1 MMADAET
8 MTRRVQV
15 ANLPPADSGRGVARL
30 PVKLM
35 TEMGLAEGDVI
46 EIAGKRSTAAR
57 AIRPYGDDEGLDIIR
72 LDGLQ
77 RANAG
82 VGSGDFVEVRKAVS
96 NPATRVVF
104 APAANNVRLQGSAQA
119 LQRSFEGRPF
129 TEGDTVATAGHQRV
143 NADMPEHIRQLL
155 NAPAFALQEVRL
167 TVVSAVPRGIVHI
180 DDKTVVELLPEYKEN
195 QAGERRAD
203 VTYDDLGGMK
213 DTIDALREMVELP
226 LRHPELFQRLG
237 VDPPKGVLL
246 HGPPGTGKT
255 RLARAVANESEA
267 KFFHIAGPEVMGS
280 AYGESEKKLRE
291 LFEEAAKSAPSIIF
305 IDEIDSIA
313 PKRGQVS
320 GEAEKRLVAQLLTL
334 MDGIE
339 PRQNLVVIAATNRPE
354 AIDEALRR
362 PGRFDR
368 EIVIGVPD
376 QNGRREILGIH
387 TRGMPLADGV
397 DLDDLSRRTYGFVG
411 ADLAAL
417 TREAALEAVRR
428 IMPKI
433 NLEES
438 SIPTEILDALS
449 VDTADFENA
458 LKRVQPSAM
467 REVMVQVP
475 NVTWDDVGGLDAA
488 RDKLREGVE
497 LPLKHPGAFRRLGI
511 RPAKGFLLYGPPGT
525 GKTMLA
531 KACARESEAN
541 FIATKSSDLLSK
553 WYGESE
559 QQIARLFA
567 RARQVAPTVIFIDE
581 LDSLV
586 PARGGGMGEPQVT
599 ERVVNTILAEMDGL
613 EELNNVVLIG
623 ATNRPNLIDPAL
635 LRPGRFDEL
644 IFVGVP
650 DVAGRR
656 RILAIHTHAMPLAK
670 DVDLEAL
677 ARRAERFTGADL
689 EDLTRR
695 AGLTAL
701 RRGLDSAEVTMA
713 DFEAALTE
721 TRASVTDEMLADYER
736 IQDTLKSDA
745 VRPTGGIGFVT
756 PGMLQPRAPAKG
768 VAATAAPKPSEP

>member
-1 MMADAET
+1 MADVET
-8 MTRRVQV
+8 MARRLQV
-15 ANLPPADSGRGVARL
+15 ANLAPADAGRGVARL

-35 TEMGLAEGDVI
+35 TELGLAEGDVI
-46 EIAGKRSTAAR
+46 AITGKRLTAAR

-82 VGSGDFVEVRKAVS
+82 VGSGDFVEVKKAKS
-96 NPATRVVF
+96 KPATRVVF
-104 APAANNVRLQGSAQA
+104 APAQNNIRLQGSTEA
-119 LQRSFEGRPF
+119 LKRSFLGRPL
-129 TEGDTVATAGHQRV
+129 TQGDTVATAGHQRV
-143 NADMPEHIRQLL
+143 NADMPENVRQLL
-155 NAPAFALQEVRL
+155 NAPAFALQEVRMTIATAL
-167 TVVSAVPRGIVHI
+167 PKGIVHI
-180 DDKTVVELLPEYKEN
+180 DADTVVELLAEFSEKT
-195 QAGERRAD
+195 GERRAD
-203 VTYDDLGGMK
+203 VTYDDLGGMR
-213 DTIDALREMVELP
+213 DAIDALREMVELP

-255 RLARAVANESEA
+255 RLARAVANESDA
-267 KFFHIAGPEVMGS
+267 QFFHIAGPEVMGS

-291 LFEEAAKSAPSIIF
+291 LFEQASKSAPSIIF
-305 IDEIDSIA
+305 IDELDSIA
-313 PKRGQVS
+313 PKRGQVA

-334 MDGIE
+334 MDGLE

-368 EIVIGVPD
+368 EIVVGVPD
-376 QNGRREILGIH
+376 ETGRREILAIH

-397 DLDDLSRRTYGFVG
+397 NLDELSRRTYGFVG

-433 NLEES
+433 NLNEET
-438 SIPTEILDALS
+438 IPTEALDALS
-449 VDTADFENA
+449 VEASDFDNA

-475 NVTWDDVGGLDAA
+475 NISWEDVGGLDDA

-497 LPLKHPGAFRRLGI
+497 LPLKHPEAFRRLGI

-525 GKTMLA
+525 GKTLLA
-531 KACARESEAN
+531 KATARESEAN

-586 PARGGGMGEPQVT
+586 PARGGGLGEPQVT

-623 ATNRPNLIDPAL
+623 ATNRPGLIDPAL

-644 IFVGVP
+644 IYVGTP
-650 DVAGRR
+650 DTAGRR
-656 RILAIHTHAMPLAK
+656 RILAIHTKDMPLAK
-670 DVDLEAL
+670 DVDLESL
-677 ARRAERFTGADL
+677 AQRTERFTGADL
-689 EDLTRR
+689 EDLVRR
-695 AGLTAL
+695 AGLMAL
-701 RRGLDSAEVTMA
+701 RRGLDSDLVTKD
-713 DFEAALTE
+713 DFEAALRE
-721 TRASVTDEMLADYER
+721 TRASVTEDMLKDYEE
-736 IQDTLKSDA
+736 IQRTLKSDA
-745 VRPTGGIGFVT
+745 VRPVGGIGFVL
-756 PGMLQPRAPAKG
+756 PGMLQPRP
-768 VAATAAPKPSEP
+768 PKPATSDEP